1 MELETISKVRTVGG
15 SLMVRIPKDLAKMQS
30 IQDGELVK
38 IKVEKIK
45 KSGFGILKGM
55 RPFTKEDEITMNE

>member
-30 IQDGELVK
+30 IQNGELVK

-55 RPFTKEDEITMNE
+55 RPFTKEDEMTMNE